1 MKTSFIAAGLA
12 AAIVGALCMVAHAS
26 PPEMPASASSATP
39 AKQERKVSIS
49 NFTFSPAT
57 LEVPAGTTLRWVNDD
72 DVPHTVLGSDKG
84 SVIRSPALD
93 TNDGYAL
100 VLREPGTYHYFCSLH
115 PHMTGT
121 IVVK

>member
-1 MKTSFIAAGLA
+1 MKAKLIAFVLA
-12 AAIVGALCMVAHAS
+12 VAPCMLVHAS
-26 PPEMPASASSATP
+26 ATSDT
-39 AKQERKVSIS
+39 ERKVSIS

-57 LEVPAGTTLRWVNDD
+57 LEVPVGTTLRWVNDD

-93 TNDGYAL
+93 TSDGYS
-100 VLREPGTYHYFCSLH
+100 VVMSQPGTYHYFCSLH

-121 IVVK
+121 IIVK